1 MIPFQVSL
9 KKKLT
14 RVSASAALAL
24 MSGAAMA
31 GTTTTD
37 SAKAFD
43 SFKTTVLEWANG
55 SLGTGLAVTMLLV
68 GTGMGIARN
77 SPMPALSGVAGAA
90 FLNWGPKIIE
100 QLTGG
105 ALI

>member
-9 KKKLT
+9 KKMLA
-14 RVSASAALAL
+14 RAGVGALAL
-24 MSGAAMA
+24 VSGAAMA
-31 GTTTTD
+31 NTTD
-37 SAKAFD
+37 TSFD
-43 SFKTTVLEWANG
+43 SFRDTVLSWAEG

-90 FLNWGPKIIE
+90 FLNWGPDII
-100 QLTGG
+100 QSLTGG
-105 ALI
+105 ALV

>member
-14 RVSASAALAL
+14 RVSASASLAL

-31 GTTTTD
+31 GTTSTGT
-37 SAKAFD
+37 AAAFD
-43 SFKTTVLEWANG
+43 SFKTTVLAWANG

-105 ALI
+105 ALV

>member
-9 KKKLT
+9 KKKLA
-14 RVSASAALAL
+14 RASVLAL
-24 MSGAAMA
+24 SLASGAAMA
-31 GTTTTD
+31 ATTTTD
-37 SAKAFD
+37 PFD
-43 SFKTTVLEWANG
+43 GFAETVLGWANG

-90 FLNWGPKIIE
+90 FLNWGPDII
-100 QLTGG
+100 QSLTGG
-105 ALI
+105 ALV

>member
-9 KKKLT
+9 KKKLAHAG
-14 RVSASAALAL
+14 VLAMGFAS
-24 MSGAAMA
+24 SAAMA
-31 GTTTTD
+31 NTTD
-37 SAKAFD
+37 KAFD
-43 SFKTTVLEWANG
+43 TFRDTVLGWAQG

-90 FLNWGPKIIE
+90 FLNWGPDIIKS
-100 QLTGG
+100 LTGG